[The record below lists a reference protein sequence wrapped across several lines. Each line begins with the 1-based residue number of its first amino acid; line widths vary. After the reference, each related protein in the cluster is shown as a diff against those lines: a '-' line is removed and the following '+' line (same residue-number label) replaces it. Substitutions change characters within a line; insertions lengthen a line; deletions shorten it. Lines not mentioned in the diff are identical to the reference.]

1 MVVHV
6 VLFRPKGTLSEVE
19 RRALIASIE
28 QAAGGIST
36 VRRFR
41 VGRAVTSP
49 PQYQVQGFPDLPYV
63 AIIEFDDRAGLDE
76 YLSHQA
82 HGELGAR
89 FNASLEAA
97 LVYDYD
103 VTDVASLSSLQ
114 LDVQEPEQGAQL

>member
-1 MVVHV
+1 MVVHM
-6 VLFRPKGTLSEVE
+6 VLFRPKATLAEAE

-28 QAAGGIST
+28 QASAAIPS

-41 VGRAVTSP
+41 IGRAVADP
-49 PQYQVQGFPDLPYV
+49 PEYQVQGFPDLPYA
-63 AIIEFDDRAGLDE
+63 AIIEFDDRAGLDA
-76 YLSHQA
+76 YLAHQA

-103 VTDVASLSSLQ
+103 VIDVADLSQLR
-114 LDVQEPEQGAQL
+114 LDVQ